1 MTSSDEYRER
11 LLPRWWAWLLA
22 YSFVAMVAIAYGA
35 ALGATHR
42 LAGRRPAASYWH
54 GPPARHGAHDRR
66 RRRRT
71 RGRRRHP
78 AAHEHRTVEAVTG
91 ARIAELR
98 GPGSDARIFVSLR
111 PWSSADGVLVRLD
124 DPEDPHPAWLFS
136 SRHPARVV
144 EALAATMGR

>member
-1 MTSSDEYRER
+1 MTSSHEYRER

-22 YSFVAMVAIAYGA
+22 YSFVGMIAIAYGA
-35 ALGATHR
+35 ALGATTGWLVAAGG
-42 LAGRRPAASYWH
+42 LALATGLLLVTAPTIVIAD
-54 GPPARHGAHDRR
+54 GALEVGGA
-66 RRRRT
+66 T
-71 RGRRRHP
+71 LPLTSIGT
-78 AAHEHRTVEAVTG
+78 AEAVTG

-98 GPGSDARIFVSLR
+98 GPGSDGRIFVSLR